1 MATQDE
7 RGDIQTLGALPHSC
21 MEVAFRCF
29 MPKHTAAMTE
39 TCQVFDRGTMRDGE
53 GREVDF
59 RNSVIL
65 MTSNLG
71 SDRIMDLTADAPE
84 ISGAQLLDV
93 IRPLLADHFQ
103 PALLARFQP
112 IVYKPLTVDVLAEI
126 VRMKLARIGERLQR
140 QHGVSLTC
148 PAALLS
154 TLAQACLIRES
165 GARNVDSLLNE
176 KILPV
181 VAREI
186 LSRMQ
191 TGDMPDET
199 RLGLTEEGDLTID
212 FVAHRTSVDTID
224 AAAPS
229 NT

>member
-1 MATQDE
+1 
-7 RGDIQTLGALPHSC
+7 
-21 MEVAFRCF
+21 
-29 MPKHTAAMTE
+29 
-39 TCQVFDRGTMRDGE
+39 MRDGE

-84 ISGAQLLDV
+84 ISGAPLLDV

-112 IVYKPLTVDVLAEI
+112 IVYKPLTVDMLAEI

-148 PAALLS
+148 AAALLS

-191 TGDMPDET
+191 TGDVPDET
-199 RLGLTEEGDLTID
+199 RLGLTEEGDLAIE